1 MEPRS
6 LRVRSADGLGLHV
19 LEWSGE
25 GVPFLLVHGFGHEAH
40 VWDEL
45 IPAIAPYYR
54 TLALDLRGHGES
66 EADPK
71 QRYTY
76 DAQVEDLEAVTRE
89 LRLERLVLMGH
100 SLGGRIA
107 ALFAAHHPERMAGL
121 ILVDSGPEHDPR
133 GSLRI
138 RLDLRRSDDEAFDS
152 VEAYRGA
159 LARAYPVARPAT
171 LARMARH
178 GLRRRE
184 DGRLVPKLDPQL
196 RRVAAAQG
204 RSDEREQSLATN
216 RLWEAL
222 ERISCPTLVVRG
234 AASDVLSAD
243 VADRMQEVLAHG
255 RLVTV
260 PHAGHSVMIDN
271 PDGLRAVVSD
281 FVLSDEG

>member
-1 MEPRS
+1 MQPRS

-19 LEWSGE
+19 LEWSTE

-45 IPAIAPYYR
+45 APAIAPYYR

-66 EADPK
+66 EADPE
-71 QRYTY
+71 QHYTY
-76 DAQVEDLEAVTRE
+76 EAQVEDLEAVTRE
-89 LRLERLVLMGH
+89 LNIERLILMGH

-107 ALFAAHHPERMAGL
+107 ALFAAHHPECMAGL

-138 RLDLRRSDDEAFDS
+138 RLELRRVDDETFDS
-152 VEAYRGA
+152 VEAYRSA
-159 LARAYPVARPAT
+159 LARAYPVARPET

-184 DGRLVPKLDPQL
+184 DGRFVPKLDPRL
-196 RRVAAAQG
+196 RRYAATQG
-204 RSDEREQSLATN
+204 SSDERGQSPVTD
-216 RLWEAL
+216 RLWAAL
-222 ERISCPTLVVRG
+222 EQISCPTLVVRG

-243 VADRMQEVLAHG
+243 VADRMQEVLADG
-255 RLVTV
+255 RLATI

-271 PDGLRAVVSD
+271 PEGFRVAVSD